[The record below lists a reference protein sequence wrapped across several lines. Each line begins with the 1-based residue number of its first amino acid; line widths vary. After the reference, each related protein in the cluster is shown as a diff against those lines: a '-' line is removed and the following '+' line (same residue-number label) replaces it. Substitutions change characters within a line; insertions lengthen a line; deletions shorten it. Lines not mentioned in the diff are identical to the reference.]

1 MIILIMGATHTGKTR
16 LAQQLL
22 EKYKFPYLSID
33 HLKMGLIRSGNT
45 SLTPEDDNELQKIL
59 WPIVREII
67 NTAIENN
74 QNLIVEGGYIPFDWS
89 NDFSSQY
96 LSEISYLCLVMSKEY
111 IDLHYT
117 DIQRYESVIE
127 KRLPDTMP
135 SKEELVHENN
145 KYLEQCRKY
154 GLDYT
159 VIDKTYPENIT
170 GKLSRAGSKR
180 VSSASPI

>member
-1 MIILIMGATHTGKTR
+1 MIILIMGVTHTGKTR

-45 SLTPEDDNELQKIL
+45 SLTPEDDSELQKIL

-67 NTAIENN
+67 KTVIENN

-96 LSEISYLCLVMSKEY
+96 LSEINYRCLVMSKEY
-111 IDLHYT
+111 IDLHYR
-117 DIQRYESVIE
+117 DIQKYECIIE
-127 KRLPDTMP
+127 KRLTDTMP
-135 SKEELVHENN
+135 TKEELIRENN
-145 KYLEQCRKY
+145 KYLEQCRKH

-159 VIDKTYPENIT
+159 LIDKTYPENIT
-170 GKLSRAGSKR
+170 GKIIKGGQ
-180 VSSASPI
+180 

>member
-1 MIILIMGATHTGKTR
+1 MIILITGATHTGKTR

-45 SLTPEDDNELQKIL
+45 TLTPEDDNELQKIL

-67 NTAIENN
+67 KTAIENN
-74 QNLIVEGGYIPFDWS
+74 QNLIVEGGYIPIDWS
-89 NDFSSQY
+89 KDFSSQY
-96 LSEISYLCLVMSKEY
+96 LSEINYQCLVMSKEY

-117 DIQRYESVIE
+117 DIQKYESVIE

-135 SKEELVHENN
+135 TKEELIRENN
-145 KYLEQCRKY
+145 EYLEQCRKHR
-154 GLDYT
+154 LDYIL
-159 VIDKTYPENIT
+159 IDKTYPENIT
-170 GKLSRAGSKR
+170 GKIIKGGQ
-180 VSSASPI
+180 